1 MPVPTQSALEHTLG
15 EFLRARRELTDPE
28 EVGIP
33 DIGGRRVKGL
43 RREELAM
50 LAGVSIDY
58 YTRLE
63 QGRDRHPSIQVQR
76 ALGRVLKLDGDALS
90 YMAKLA
96 APPTPGNRDPEDCEC
111 VRPGLERI
119 VMALVGQPAMVVGRR
134 GDVLAANPLATAL
147 TPYWSRG
154 SNLLRALLLVPE
166 AHSLFP
172 DWDRVATECIANFRA
187 TLGDNLDDPRLT
199 ALVGEL
205 SLKSEFFRRRWARH
219 EVRRKTTGEIRFDH
233 PLVGELTL
241 GFESLQVS
249 GSESQSL
256 MVYHA
261 RPGSS
266 DERALRI
273 LAAIEGGGEMTEA
286 AGSTIAFAAD

>member
-1 MPVPTQSALEHTLG
+1 MAVETQSALEHTLG

-33 DIGGRRVKGL
+33 DFGRRRVKGL

-63 QGRDRHPSIQVQR
+63 QGRDRHPSVQVQR
-76 ALGRVLKLDGDALS
+76 ALGRVLKLDGDALG

-96 APPTPGNRDPEDCEC
+96 APPTPGNRDPDDCEC

-119 VMALVGQPAMVVGRR
+119 VSALVDQPAMVLGPQT
-134 GDVLAANPLATAL
+134 DVLAANALATAL
-147 TPYWSRG
+147 NPHWRRG
-154 SNLLRALLLVPE
+154 SNLLHALLLVPE
-166 AHSLFP
+166 ARSLFP
-172 DWDRVATECIANFRA
+172 EWEKLATDCIASFRA

-205 SLKSEFFRRRWARH
+205 SLKSEFFREQWARH
-219 EVRRKTTGEIRFDH
+219 EVRRKTTGELRFDH

-241 GFESLQVS
+241 GFEFLQV
-249 GSESQSL
+249 GGCESQSL
-256 MVYHA
+256 SVYHA
-261 RPGSS
+261 EPGSC
-266 DERALRI
+266 DERALRV
-273 LAAIEGGGEMTEA
+273 LAAIEGIDPRHRDEPA
-286 AGSTIAFAAD
+286 ALSG